1 MIHDRNT
8 DAPTTLTFLNAEL
21 AWTSSIVTSVI
32 RFCSYMS
39 KHALVYLT
47 EDASHDAIIE
57 LINEEA
63 FGPGRHTRAAARIR
77 EQGPHDRSLSFI
89 CADDGET
96 IASVRMTPVLAGGV
110 LGHMLGP
117 LAVRPSHKNM
127 GIGRELVRIAIAA
140 ARRKGS
146 EAVILIGDPPYYMPL
161 GFEKVAYNALSF
173 PGPVDPNRV
182 LVVPIG
188 EDVHTRLKG
197 EIGWHDGQKIAV
209 FGDADLEPLRAVG

>member
-1 MIHDRNT
+1 
-8 DAPTTLTFLNAEL
+8 
-21 AWTSSIVTSVI
+21 
-32 RFCSYMS
+32 MS
-39 KHALVYLT
+39 KHELVYLT

-57 LINEEA
+57 IINEEA

-77 EQGPHDRSLSFI
+77 EQGPHDRLLSFI

-96 IASVRMTPVLAGGV
+96 IASVRMTPVLAGQV
-110 LGHMLGP
+110 KGHMLGP

-140 ARRKGS
+140 AKRKGS

-161 GFEKVAYNALSF
+161 GFEKVAYAALDF

-182 LVVPIG
+182 LVVPLG
-188 EDVHTRLKG
+188 TDVHQRLKG
-197 EIGWHDGQKIAV
+197 KIGWRKCDAV
-209 FGDADLEPLRAVG
+209 MAESETDSEAFEEPLRAYA